1 MAVSHKALQ
10 GAFYSRDV
18 SILVEILTAISLDLL
33 AGLYLVQPT
42 I

>member
-10 GAFYSRDV
+10 GAFYSLDV

-33 AGLYLVQPT
+33 AGLYLV
-42 I
+42 